1 VELTVLGTSAA
12 YPAPGGAASGYL
24 VRHDG
29 FNLVLDFGTGALANL
44 QEHVGITEI
53 GAMVISHEHPDHCLD
68 LYPLWLALF
77 FHPDRVPA
85 IPLAAPVGV
94 FDRVA
99 RLHRGEDEVRDMR
112 QRFDVREV
120 EPGDAVELGPFSIR
134 TRPMRHLVT
143 TIGVRVEADGTSLA
157 YTGDTGPTE
166 EVEELG
172 READVLIA
180 ENSWLDGQGTGPFH
194 LTAREAGQ
202 HADRAGAR
210 RLVLSHFW
218 PTNPR
223 EPSRQQ
229 AADAFDGE
237 VVLAEEG
244 MNLEVGG

>member
-1 VELTVLGTSAA
+1 MDLTVLGTSAA

-24 VRHDG
+24 VRHGG
-29 FNLVLDFGTGALANL
+29 FNLVLDLGTGALSNL
-44 QEHVGITEI
+44 QRHVPLTRID
-53 GAMVISHEHPDHCLD
+53 ALVISHEHPDHCLD

-77 FHPDRVPA
+77 FHPEPVPP
-85 IPLAAPVGV
+85 IPLVSPAGV

-99 RLHRGEDEVRDMR
+99 RLHRSDDEVRDMR

-120 EPGDAVELGPFSIR
+120 EPGAAVELGPYRIQ

-143 TIGVRVEADGTSLA
+143 TIGVRVETDGRSLA

-166 EVEELG
+166 EVEHLA
-172 READVLIA
+172 RDVDVLVA

-194 LTAREAGQ
+194 LTARQAGRHAAQAEAG
-202 HADRAGAR
+202 

-218 PTNPR
+218 PTNER
-223 EPSRQQ
+223 EPSREQ
-229 AADAFDGE
+229 AAEMFDRD

-244 MNLEVGG
+244 MALEVSG

>member
-1 VELTVLGTSAA
+1 VELTVLGTSGA

-29 FNLVLDFGTGALANL
+29 FNLVLDFGTGALSNL
-44 QEHVGITEI
+44 QRHVSLTEI
-53 GAMVISHEHPDHCLD
+53 GALVISHEHPDHCLD

-77 FHPDRVPA
+77 FHPENPPP
-85 IPLAAPVGV
+85 IPLVSPAGV

-99 RLHRGEDEVRDMR
+99 RLHRGEDEARDMR
-112 QRFDVREV
+112 ERFDVREV
-120 EPGDAVELGPFSIR
+120 EPGASVELGPFRIQ

-143 TIGVRVEADGTSLA
+143 TIGVRVEADGASLA

-166 EVEELG
+166 EVEHLA
-172 READVLIA
+172 RDADVLLA

-194 LTAREAGQ
+194 LTAREAGT
-202 HADRAGAR
+202 HAARAEVR

-218 PTNPR
+218 PTNER

-229 AADAFDGE
+229 AGEAFDRD

-244 MNLEVGG
+244 MALEVAG

>member
-24 VRHDG
+24 VRHNG
-29 FNLVLDFGTGALANL
+29 FNLVLDFGTGALANV

-85 IPLAAPVGV
+85 IPLVAPAGV

-99 RLHRGEDEVRDMR
+99 RLHRGEDAVRDMR

-120 EPGDAVELGPFSIR
+120 EPGEAVVLGPFSIR
-134 TRPMRHLVT
+134 TRPMRHLVP
-143 TIGVRVEADGTSLA
+143 TIGVRVQADGSSLA

-172 READVLIA
+172 RDADVLLA

-202 HADRAGAR
+202 HAGRAGAR

-223 EPSRQQ
+223 EPSREQ
-229 AADAFDGE
+229 AADGFEGE

-244 MNLEVGG
+244 MTLEVAG

>member
-44 QEHVGITEI
+44 QRFVDLPEI
-53 GAMVISHEHPDHCLD
+53 HAMVISHEHPDHCLD

-77 FHPDRVPA
+77 FHPERLPA
-85 IPLAAPVGV
+85 IPLVAPPGV

-112 QRFDVREV
+112 ERFDVREV
-120 EPGDAVELGPFSIR
+120 EPGATLELGPFQVH

-143 TIGVRVEADGTSLA
+143 TIGMRLEADGATLA

-166 EVEELG
+166 EVEHLG
-172 READVLIA
+172 QGVDVLVA

-194 LTAREAGQ
+194 LTAREAGT
-202 HADRAGAR
+202 HADRAEAR

-223 EPSRQQ
+223 EPSRDQ
-229 AADAFDGE
+229 AAEAFGGE

-244 MNLEVGG
+244 MALEVSG